1 MDHVVVAAYNTTN
14 FYIGQFGVSPN
25 PTYFTVTNDNSSAL
39 DDPVSISNKIIA
51 INTII

>member
-1 MDHVVVAAYNTTN
+1 MDHTVVAAYNTTN

-39 DDPVSISNKIIA
+39 DDPVSVSNTFIETNA
-51 INTII
+51 IT